1 MADQANP
8 SAAADSLANL
18 HLDEV
23 TGERISKTELK
34 KRQKLRQKEQAK
46 KEREDAAPPK
56 PTAAKKENT
65 EANEKELNPNVG
77 FILTIGLEIRG
88 SSC

>member
-1 MADQANP
+1 MADETGP

-23 TGERISKTELK
+23 TGERVSKTELK
-34 KRQKLRQKEQAK
+34 KRQKQRQKEQAK
-46 KEREDAAPPK
+46 KEKEDAAPPK
-56 PTAAKKENT
+56 LAAAKKENA

-77 FILTIGLEIRG
+77 FFFTVGLEIRG